1 MTQVPGELHVANGVL
16 AEIVGNAALECYGI
30 VGMANPNV
38 ADGMA
43 KMLPKNRIRRGI
55 MVNTTEL
62 GVHVDMYVIIEY
74 GTNIST
80 VSRNLKDAVSYALTE
95 YARVPVD
102 SVDVHVQG
110 VRVRKAPATKA

>member
-1 MTQVPGELHVANGVL
+1 MAQVQGELHVANDVL

-43 KMLPKNRIRRGI
+43 KMLPKSRIRRGI
-55 MVNTTEL
+55 MVDTTDV
-62 GVHVDMYVIIEY
+62 GVHVSIYVIIEY
-74 GTNIST
+74 GTNIT
-80 VSRNLKDAVSYALTE
+80 AVSRNLKDAVRYALTE

-102 SVDVHVQG
+102 SIDVHVQG
-110 VRVRKAPATKA
+110 VRVRK